1 MMKDQLKEIYL
12 FRDLDDDTLEE
23 ISKITSVIKLS
34 KDYILFY
41 EGEKSKFLYLLT
53 KGIIKVYKTSSND
66 KEIILKY
73 FHANEFIAEV
83 ANFENIAYPATAQ
96 CFIDSEVLKIDFLK
110 LKEII
115 YNNPKLAF
123 IIQTSLIKKIRNLEK
138 LVSLHI
144 VLDSKERIAKYIYE
158 QPEHFFN
165 TKNILIAEILN
176 ISPET
181 LSRMLKYFK
190 DEGLVDTKNRTVNR
204 EKLEEIFRLEK

>member
-1 MMKDQLKEIYL
+1 MKAKLKEIFL
-12 FRDLDDDTLEE
+12 FKDLDDNTLDK
-23 ISKITSVIKLS
+23 IAKITSILRLS
-34 KDYILFY
+34 KDNILFY
-41 EGEKSKFLYLLT
+41 EGEESKFLYLLT

-96 CFIDSEVLKIDFLK
+96 CFIDSEVLKIDFFK

-115 YNNPKLAF
+115 YSDPKLAF
-123 IIQTSLIKKIRNLEK
+123 VIQTSLIKKIRNLEK

-158 QPEHFFN
+158 QPEQFFN
-165 TKNILIAEILN
+165 TKNIIIAEILN

-181 LSRMLKYFK
+181 LSRMLKGFK
-190 DEGLVDTKNRTVNR
+190 DEGIIDIKNKTINK
-204 EKLEEIFRLEK
+204 EKLEDIFRLQK